1 MKTVYC
7 IDASSLLR
15 AWNEAYPIDIF
26 PTFWDRLEALVTDNR
41 IIAPD
46 LVRDECRDPDLQKW
60 LKTRPAMFRKREVNI
75 QAEAVRVLAAYP
87 KLVAL
92 PKRNASADPFV
103 IGLARVFG
111 ATIITEE
118 GAGSPGKPTIPLV
131 TANPSFTCPT
141 WNLLRMIRAEKW
153 TFQ

>member
-1 MKTVYC
+1 VTVLYC

-26 PTFWDRLEALVTDNR
+26 PTFWDKLEVLIAADRLV
-41 IIAPD
+41 APD
-46 LVRDECRDPDLQKW
+46 LVRDECRDPDLLKW
-60 LKTRPAMFRKREVNI
+60 LKKRPAMFRRRDIDI
-75 QAEAVRVLAAYP
+75 QKGASSVLAAYP

-103 IGLARVFG
+103 IALARLTS

-118 GAGSPGKPTIPLV
+118 GLGSTGKPTIPFV
-131 TANPSFTCPT
+131 VNDKNFSCPIA
-141 WNLLRMIRAEKW
+141 NLLQLIRSERW
-153 TFQ
+153 VFQ